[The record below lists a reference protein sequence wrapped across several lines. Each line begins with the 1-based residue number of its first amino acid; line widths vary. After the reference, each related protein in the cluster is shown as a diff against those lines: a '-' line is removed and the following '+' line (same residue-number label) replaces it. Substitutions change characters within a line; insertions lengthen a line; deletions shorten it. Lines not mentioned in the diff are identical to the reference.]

1 MTAYY
6 NFRENMLKNSFSVL
20 FLGQIVC
27 VIIPPLDSC
36 LNIRNGQDEPVLL
49 LFHYLSKLSLGQ
61 VSDDFLCP
69 QLVSDIVSKRL
80 LMFSS
85 HSYLHSPLGDK
96 IPANIGGVS
105 KRPSKYLLS
114 SLLKEV
120 LTGG

>member
-61 VSDDFLCP
+61 VSDGFPCP
-69 QLVSDIVSKRL
+69 QLVYVS
-80 LMFSS
+80 MPF
-85 HSYLHSPLGDK
+85 Y
-96 IPANIGGVS
+96 
-105 KRPSKYLLS
+105 
-114 SLLKEV
+114 
-120 LTGG
+120 